1 MTPAK
6 LLFLFGA
13 ISSCTLYLLYLVK
26 KRDIKGCLPR
36 LRDHLGFGVALKT
49 GFQFK
54 YDKIALNCF
63 W

>member
-1 MTPAK
+1 MTPVK

-26 KRDIKGCLPR
+26 KRDIKGCR
-36 LRDHLGFGVALKT
+36 FHLGYGVALKI